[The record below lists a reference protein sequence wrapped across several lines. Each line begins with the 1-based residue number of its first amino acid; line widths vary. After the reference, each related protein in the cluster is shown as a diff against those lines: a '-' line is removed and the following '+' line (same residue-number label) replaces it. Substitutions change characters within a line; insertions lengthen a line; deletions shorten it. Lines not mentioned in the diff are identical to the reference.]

1 MDDITISAAL
11 PDDYAALLALNEDA
25 VPHVNSIP
33 PAKLTHLH
41 QQSTYFGVARHA
53 GSPIGFIL
61 VLLESADYDSV
72 NFGYFQRHF
81 PRFAY
86 IDRIVV
92 SASAQ
97 RAGVGA
103 ALYQDL
109 HRSLPGDCPL
119 LTCEINLR
127 PRNEQSLAFH
137 QRLGFK
143 AVGEQDTEGGS
154 KRVVLMAKPRSPAG
168 RQR

>member
-41 QQSTYFGVARHA
+41 QQSTYFGVARRA